1 MGWFSIAINIFTI
14 ILVSLVFSITFLAF
28 NKRKDRNETW
38 LQTFKRVWSSD
49 KEVNETLSDTDPVYG
64 DIGTFDGQDWDKVPN
79 ILIKEADDQDDLTEF
94 MDSYRPNMVALKPK
108 TL

>member
-1 MGWFSIAINIFTI
+1 MEWFSIAINIFTI
-14 ILVSLVFSITFLAF
+14 ILVFLVFSITFLAF

-49 KEVNETLSDTDPVYG
+49 KEVNETLSDTELVYG

-79 ILIKEADDQDDLTEF
+79 ILIKEADNQDDLTEF